1 MQAPHTPVLL
11 DEVLK
16 AFEGIN
22 EGVIIDA
29 TLGFGGHSE
38 ALLKANRG
46 FKLIAC
52 EQDIEALDFAKVR
65 LAEFK
70 DRTQFYHCNFA
81 KLLQSIDTREV
92 KGLLADIGVSSWQ
105 LDSDKRGFSVNSST
119 LDMRMNPQSPK
130 NAFDLVNF
138 APQNELERIFKDFGE
153 LKDAKNL
160 AFKVCEARKKAQIQ
174 SGKAL
179 ADIIG
184 TGRVSG
190 RSVSKAVLAFQALR
204 IAVNDELNA
213 LQSLLNAL
221 ENAKPSGCVVAIIC
235 FHSLEDRLVKNAFKA
250 WAKACICDEFAPRCT
265 CQNSHNLG
273 KILTKK
279 PLAPSVAERARNP
292 RASCAKM
299 RIFRFNGV

>member
-11 DEVLK
+11 NEVLA
-16 AFEGIN
+16 AFKDIN

-38 ALLKANRG
+38 GLLNAHKGIR
-46 FKLIAC
+46 LIAC
-52 EQDIEALDFAKVR
+52 EQDSEALGFARKR
-65 LAEFK
+65 LAKFK
-70 DRTQFYHCNFA
+70 DRIEFYHCNFA
-81 KLLQSIDTREV
+81 ELLQSIDTREV

-105 LDSDKRGFSVNSST
+105 LDSDKRGFSVNSSV
-119 LDMRMNPQSPK
+119 LDMRMNPQSPT
-130 NAFDLVNF
+130 NAFDLINY
-138 APQNELERIFKDFGE
+138 ATQSELERIFKDFGE
-153 LKDAKNL
+153 LKCAKNL
-160 AFKVCEARKKAQIQ
+160 AFKICEARKMGQIQ

-179 ADIIG
+179 AAIIG

-190 RSVSKAVLAFQALR
+190 RNVSKAVLAFQALR

-221 ENAKPSGCVVAIIC
+221 ENAKPSGCIVAIIC

-250 WAKACICDEFAPRCT
+250 WAKACICGDFAPRCT
-265 CQNSHNLG
+265 CQNDHNLG

-279 PLAPSVAERARNP
+279 PLAPSEAECVANP

-299 RIFRFNGV
+299 RLFRFNGV